1 MIFAASVFLDFSIEV
16 ILTYK
21 VIDIDTNILSVILN
35 KVKNLLYIKY
45 KSFS

>member
-1 MIFAASVFLDFSIEV
+1 MIFCRLCFLDFSIEV

-35 KVKNLLYIKY
+35 KVKNLFPCAY
-45 KSFS
+45 